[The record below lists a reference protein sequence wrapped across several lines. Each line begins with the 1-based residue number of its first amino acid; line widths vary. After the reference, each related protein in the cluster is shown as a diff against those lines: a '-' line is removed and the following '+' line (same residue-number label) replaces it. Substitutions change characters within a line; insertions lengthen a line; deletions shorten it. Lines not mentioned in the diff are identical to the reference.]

1 MSSKLKQEVAPV
13 KAVETVKALSEN
25 VRKAKQQA
33 EIRELEVLVGKL
45 TDQNQD
51 YAKQIKSATVEVGRL
66 RNIETEALK
75 FRRMTT
81 LPNGELYYG
90 ALFEAID
97 ADGDGEL
104 DTHVLIQGRED
115 TIKLTPEEIKRS
127 ELLREQLIL
136 SPQQGPTERDALTF
150 LGTNPSVSKEAQS
163 AQGVLNEVVEQV
175 SS

>member
-1 MSSKLKQEVAPV
+1 MSNDLK
-13 KAVETVKALSEN
+13 KNVETVRDTEDPKTLEEGL
-25 VRKAKQQA
+25 RKAKQQA
-33 EIRELEVLVGKL
+33 EIRDLEVLVGKL

-75 FRRMTT
+75 FRRMVT

-90 ALFEAID
+90 AVFEAID

-127 ELLREQLIL
+127 ELLRQQLLL

-163 AQGVLNEVVEQV
+163 AQGVLNEVVESV
-175 SS
+175 SK

>member
-1 MSSKLKQEVAPV
+1 MSNKLK
-13 KAVETVKALSEN
+13 ETVPVERQTIDPKTLAEN

-104 DTHVLIQGRED
+104 DTHRLIQGAPD

-127 ELLREQLIL
+127 ELLRQQLIL

-150 LGTNPSVSKEAQS
+150 LGTNPSVPKEAQS

>member
-1 MSSKLKQEVAPV
+1 MSNELKKNVAATREVIDPKTLA
-13 KAVETVKALSEN
+13 EN

-33 EIRELEVLVGKL
+33 QIRELEVLVGKL

-51 YAKQIKSATVEVGRL
+51 YAKQIRSATVEVGRL

-104 DTHVLIQGRED
+104 DTHVLVQGAED

-127 ELLREQLIL
+127 ELLREQLLL
-136 SPQQGPTERDALTF
+136 SPQQGPTERDALMF
-150 LGTNPSVSKEAQS
+150 LGTNPNMPKQAET

>member
-1 MSSKLKQEVAPV
+1 MSYLKKEVEVVGEKEDP
-13 KAVETVKALSEN
+13 KTLSERVN
-25 VRKAKQQA
+25 KAKQQA
-33 EIRELEVLVGKL
+33 EIRDLEVLVGKL

-51 YAKQIKSATVEVGRL
+51 YSRQIKSATVEVGRL

-75 FRRMTT
+75 FRRMVT
-81 LPNGELYYG
+81 LPNGDLYYG

-104 DTHVLIQGRED
+104 DTHVLIQGAPD

-127 ELLREQLIL
+127 ELLREQLLL

-150 LGTNPSVSKEAQS
+150 LGTNPSVPKQAESAQS
-163 AQGVLNEVVEQV
+163 VLEQTVEQV
-175 SS
+175 QSE

>member
-1 MSSKLKQEVAPV
+1 MGNDLKKNVA
-13 KAVETVKALSEN
+13 AVGEKEDPKTLSE
-25 VRKAKQQA
+25 RLSKAKQQA
-33 EIRELEVLVGKL
+33 EIRDLEVLVGKL

-51 YAKQIKSATVEVGRL
+51 YAKQIKNATSEVGRL

-81 LPNGELYYG
+81 LPSGELYYG

-104 DTHVLIQGRED
+104 DTHRLIQGAPD
-115 TIKLTPEEIKRS
+115 TITLTPEEVKRS
-127 ELLREQLIL
+127 ILLREQLLL
-136 SPQQGPTERDALTF
+136 SPQQGPTERDALTY

-163 AQGVLNEVVEQV
+163 AQSVLNEVVEQV
-175 SS
+175 SN